1 MKGHVMINGFWG
13 RKIGMTQVFSDDHK
27 VVPVTVI
34 DLARWLVTQVKTKQK
49 DGYSAVQ
56 LGCVKKRYES
66 NEFSSEWM
74 DEPHKY
80 FSERKEV
87 RFAEDLAQGLQV
99 GSPFSIDEFIAKGD
113 NVDIVGTS
121 IGRGFQGGVK
131 RHGFTGG
138 VASHGSKLGRKGGS
152 LGYMRSQGRVIK
164 NKRMPGHMGVDR
176 CMIKNLEIVQ
186 IEPQA
191 RIVLVKGS
199 VPGKSGSLVYLKK
212 RGDK

>member
-1 MKGHVMINGFWG
+1 MINGFWG
-13 RKIGMTQVFSDDHK
+13 TKIGMTQVFSDDHK

-56 LGCVKKRYES
+56 LGCVKKRFES
-66 NEFSSEWM
+66 SEFSSEWM
-74 DEPHKY
+74 DEPQKY
-80 FSERKEV
+80 FSVRREV
-87 RFAEDLAQGLQV
+87 RLAEDLSQDLQV
-99 GSPFSIDEFIAKGD
+99 GSVFNINEFIAKGD
-113 NVDIVGTS
+113 NVDVVGVT

-176 CMIKNLEIVQ
+176 CMIKNLEVLQ

-212 RGDK
+212 RGGN

>member
-1 MKGHVMINGFWG
+1 MINGFWG
-13 RKIGMTQVFSDDHK
+13 TKIGMTQVFSDDHK

-34 DLARWLVTQVKTKQK
+34 DLARWVVTQVKTTQK

-56 LGCVKKRYES
+56 LGCVKKRFEAS
-66 NEFSSEWM
+66 EFSSSWM
-74 DEPHKY
+74 EEPQKY
-80 FSERKEV
+80 FSVRREV
-87 RFAEDLAQGLQV
+87 RLVEDLTQDLQV
-99 GSPFSIDEFIAKGD
+99 GSAFNINEFITKGD
-113 NVDIVGTS
+113 NVDVVGVS

-152 LGYMRSQGRVIK
+152 LGFMRSQGRVMK

-176 CMIKNLEIVQ
+176 CMIKNLEVVQ

-199 VPGKSGSLVYLKK
+199 IPGKSGSLVYLKK
-212 RGDK
+212 RGGN

>member
-1 MKGHVMINGFWG
+1 MINGFWG
-13 RKIGMTQVFSDDHK
+13 TKIGMTQVFSDDHK

-34 DLARWLVTQVKTKQK
+34 DLARWFVTQIKTVEK

-66 NEFSSEWM
+66 SEFSSDWM
-74 DEPHKY
+74 QEPHKY
-80 FSERKEV
+80 FSVRKEV
-87 RFAEDLAQGLQV
+87 RLQKNLEKDFSV
-99 GSPFSIDEFIAKGD
+99 GSAVNIDDIIAKGD
-113 NVDIVGTS
+113 NVDVIGTT

-131 RHGFTGG
+131 RHGFKGG
-138 VASHGSKLGRKGGS
+138 RASHGDKLGRKNGS

-186 IEPQA
+186 IEPQG

-199 VPGKSGSLVYLKK
+199 VPGKSGSLVYLRKC
-212 RGDK
+212 GDNK

>member
-1 MKGHVMINGFWG
+1 MAASLWG
-13 RKIGMTQVFSDDHK
+13 KKIGMTQVFSTSHK

-34 DLARWLVTQVKTKQK
+34 DLARWLVTQVKTKNV

-56 LGCVKKRYES
+56 LGCVKKRFEDS
-66 NEFSSEWM
+66 EFTSSWM
-74 DEPHKY
+74 EEPQKY
-80 FSERKEV
+80 FSVRKEV
-87 RFAEDLAQGLQV
+87 RLPQDLTQDLQI
-99 GSPFSIDEFIAKGD
+99 GSALNINDVIAKGD
-113 NVDIVGTS
+113 NVDVVGVS

-138 VASHGSKLGRKGGS
+138 VASHGSKLGRKPGS

-199 VPGKSGSLVYLKK
+199 VPGKSGSLVYVKK
-212 RGDK
+212 RGVNS